1 MKKGNIYEGV
11 VKKVEF
17 PNKAYVDVIEKDE
30 NGNEQKTLTLVK
42 GALPGQKI
50 KFRAKKVRKD
60 KSQGIL
66 LEVTE
71 KSPLETAEPMCCRFG
86 KCGGCSYQ
94 TLPYEKQLELKR
106 NQVLE
111 IIDNVYKTLDSS
123 LGIKKDYIYDGI
135 LPSPEIK
142 GYRNKMEFSF
152 GDEYKGGPLTL
163 GLHKK
168 GSVHDIVNA
177 SGCQIVDD
185 DYSKVIDCIVEYF
198 REKQIPHYNK
208 NTHQGVL
215 RHLLVRRAVST
226 GELLVALVTSSQQDI
241 SEYVS
246 EVSEKLN
253 GLKYNGK
260 LTGFIHIINDG
271 LGDVVKS
278 DKMHIISGKDWFTEK
293 ILGLQFKISP
303 FSFFQTNTKGAEVL
317 YTRARDYVLG
327 GEMAGVGKN
336 SVGVGM
342 DVENS
347 RINGVCS
354 EMTAG
359 SSDIVDGYSEKGAK
373 NVDLA
378 DIYSEK
384 TENLETKTN
393 AGFKDKV
400 VFDLYS
406 GTGTIA
412 QIIAPVAKKVIGVEI
427 VEEAVEAAKEN
438 AAINGLDN
446 CEFIAGDVL
455 KVIDEIDEKPDYI
468 ILDPPREGIHPK
480 AIRKIIDYGVENIV
494 YISCKPTSLSQD
506 LATFETFG
514 YHVERVSNVDM
525 FPGTVHVETV
535 VLLSHK
541 KPDGHINVKV
551 EFGEGEGK
559 VPLDNIAKRAE
570 EYKPKE
576 RVTYKMIKEYI
587 EAKYGFKVHTAY
599 IAEVKRDL
607 GLPMYDAPNAV
618 EELKQPRKHP
628 TAEKVE
634 AIKDALRYFEIMEEI

>member
-1 MKKGNIYEGV
+1 MKKGNIYEGI

-17 PNKAYVDVIEKDE
+17 PNKAYVEVIEKDE
-30 NGNEQKTLTLVK
+30 NGNEQKTLTIVK

-71 KSPLETAEPMCCRFG
+71 KSPLETAEPMCSRFG

-253 GLKYNGK
+253 GLEYNGK

-278 DKMHIISGKDWFTEK
+278 DRMHIISGKDWFTEK

-317 YTRARDYVLG
+317 YTRARDYVLWRK
-327 GEMAGVGKN
+327 MAGVGKN
-336 SVGVGM
+336 SVGVEL
-342 DVENS
+342 DAKNS
-347 RINGVCS
+347 RIDGVCL
-354 EMTAG
+354 EKTAD
-359 SSDIVDGYSEKGAK
+359 SSDIVDGYSEMGIE

-378 DIYSEK
+378 GVCSEK
-384 TENLETKTN
+384 TESEKKLDTGKSSE
-393 AGFKDKV
+393 FKDKV

-455 KVIDEIDEKPDYI
+455 RVIDEIDEKPDYI

-494 YISCKPTSLSQD
+494 YISCKPTSLLQD
-506 LATFETFG
+506 LAIFETFG

-535 VLLSHK
+535 CLLSRK
-541 KPDGHINVKV
+541 
-551 EFGEGEGK
+551 
-559 VPLDNIAKRAE
+559 
-570 EYKPKE
+570 
-576 RVTYKMIKEYI
+576 
-587 EAKYGFKVHTAY
+587 
-599 IAEVKRDL
+599 
-607 GLPMYDAPNAV
+607 APV
-618 EELKQPRKHP
+618 
-628 TAEKVE
+628 
-634 AIKDALRYFEIMEEI
+634 

>member
-1 MKKGNIYEGV
+1 MKKGNIYEGI

-17 PNKAYVDVIEKDE
+17 PNKAYVEVIEKDE
-30 NGNEQKTLTLVK
+30 NGNEQKTLTIVK

-71 KSPLETAEPMCCRFG
+71 KSPLETAEPMCSRFG

-253 GLKYNGK
+253 GLEYNGK

-278 DKMHIISGKDWFTEK
+278 DRMHIISGKDWFTEK

-327 GEMAGVGKN
+327 RKMAGVGKN
-336 SVGVGM
+336 SVGVEL
-342 DVENS
+342 DAKNS
-347 RINGVCS
+347 RIDGVCL
-354 EMTAG
+354 EKTAD
-359 SSDIVDGYSEKGAK
+359 SSDIVDGYSEMGIE

-378 DIYSEK
+378 GVCSEK
-384 TENLETKTN
+384 TESEKKLDTGKSSE
-393 AGFKDKV
+393 FKDKV

-535 VLLSHK
+535 CLLSRK
-541 KPDGHINVKV
+541 
-551 EFGEGEGK
+551 
-559 VPLDNIAKRAE
+559 
-570 EYKPKE
+570 
-576 RVTYKMIKEYI
+576 
-587 EAKYGFKVHTAY
+587 
-599 IAEVKRDL
+599 
-607 GLPMYDAPNAV
+607 APV
-618 EELKQPRKHP
+618 
-628 TAEKVE
+628 
-634 AIKDALRYFEIMEEI
+634 

>member
-1 MKKGNIYEGV
+1 MKKGNIYEGI

-17 PNKAYVDVIEKDE
+17 PNKAYVEVIEKDE
-30 NGNEQKTLTLVK
+30 NGNEQKTLTIVK

-71 KSPLETAEPMCCRFG
+71 KSPLETAEPMCSRFG
-86 KCGGCSYQ
+86 KCGGCNYQ

-135 LPSPEIK
+135 LPSPEIE

-253 GLKYNGK
+253 GLEYNGK

-317 YTRARDYVLG
+317 YTRARNYVLG
-327 GEMAGVGKN
+327 REMAGIGKN
-336 SVGVGM
+336 RVDAGM
-342 DVENS
+342 DADS
-347 RINGVCS
+347 SDIADGYS
-354 EMTAG
+354 EMTAD
-359 SSDIVDGYSEKGAK
+359 SSDIVDGYSEMGTE

-378 DIYSEK
+378 GVCSEK
-384 TENLETKTN
+384 TESEKKPDTGKSSE
-393 AGFKDKV
+393 FKDKV

-455 KVIDEIDEKPDYI
+455 KVRDEIDEKPDYI

-525 FPGTVHVETV
+525 FPGTVHVETIV
-535 VLLSHK
+535 KLSLK
-541 KPDGHINVKV
+541 NK
-551 EFGEGEGK
+551 
-559 VPLDNIAKRAE
+559 
-570 EYKPKE
+570 
-576 RVTYKMIKEYI
+576 
-587 EAKYGFKVHTAY
+587 
-599 IAEVKRDL
+599 
-607 GLPMYDAPNAV
+607 GL
-618 EELKQPRKHP
+618 
-628 TAEKVE
+628 
-634 AIKDALRYFEIMEEI
+634 

>member
-1 MKKGNIYEGV
+1 MKKGNIYEGI

-17 PNKAYVDVIEKDE
+17 PNKAYVEVIEKDE
-30 NGNEQKTLTLVK
+30 NGNEQKTLTIVK

-71 KSPLETAEPMCCRFG
+71 KSPLETAEPMCSRFG

-226 GELLVALVTSSQQDI
+226 RELLVALVTSSQQDI

-253 GLKYNGK
+253 GLEYNGK

-336 SVGVGM
+336 SVGVGR
-342 DVENS
+342 DAENS
-347 RINGVCS
+347 RIDGVCL
-354 EMTAG
+354 EKTAD
-359 SSDIVDGYSEKGAK
+359 SSDIVDGYSEKDAE

-378 DIYSEK
+378 DIYSKK
-384 TENLETKTN
+384 TKSPEAETN

-618 EELKQPRKHP
+618 EELKQQRKHP
-628 TAEKVE
+628 TPEKVE
-634 AIKDALRYFEIMEEI
+634 AIKDALKYFGVI

>member
-1 MKKGNIYEGV
+1 MKKGNIYEGI

-17 PNKAYVDVIEKDE
+17 PNKAYVEVIEKDE
-30 NGNEQKTLTLVK
+30 NGNEQKTLTIVK

-71 KSPLETAEPMCCRFG
+71 KSPLETAEPMCSRFG

-111 IIDNVYKTLDSS
+111 IIDTVYKTLDSS

-198 REKQIPHYNK
+198 REKQVPHYNK

-253 GLKYNGK
+253 GLEYNGK

-278 DKMHIISGKDWFTEK
+278 DRMHIISGKDWFTEK

-327 GEMAGVGKN
+327 GEVTGVGKN

-342 DVENS
+342 D
-347 RINGVCS
+347 
-354 EMTAG
+354 AD
-359 SSDIVDGYSEKGAK
+359 SSDIADGYSEMGTE

-378 DIYSEK
+378 GVCSKKTESEK
-384 TENLETKTN
+384 KTDT
-393 AGFKDKV
+393 GKSSVFKDKV

-535 VLLSHK
+535 VLLSQQ
-541 KPDGHINVKV
+541 KPDDTIEIDLDLDELDATSAETKATYQEIKDYVLK
-551 EFGEGEGK
+551 EFGLKVSNLYISQIKRKCGIEVGENYNLPKTENPK
-559 VPLDNIAKRAE
+559 VPQC
-570 EYKPKE
+570 PKE
-576 RVTYKMIKEYI
+576 KE
-587 EAKYGFKVHTAY
+587 
-599 IAEVKRDL
+599 D
-607 GLPMYDAPNAV
+607 
-618 EELKQPRKHP
+618 
-628 TAEKVE
+628 
-634 AIKDALRYFEIMEEI
+634 AIKAALKYFAMI

>member
-1 MKKGNIYEGV
+1 MKKGNIYEGI

-17 PNKAYVDVIEKDE
+17 PNKAYVEVIEKDE
-30 NGNEQKTLTLVK
+30 NGNEQKTLTIVK

-94 TLPYEKQLELKR
+94 TLPYEKQLELKK

-253 GLKYNGK
+253 GLEYNGK

-278 DKMHIISGKDWFTEK
+278 DRMHIISGKDWFTEK

-336 SVGVGM
+336 SVGVGR
-342 DVENS
+342 DAENS
-347 RINGVCS
+347 RIDGVCL
-354 EMTAG
+354 EKTAD
-359 SSDIVDGYSEKGAK
+359 SSDIVDGYSEKDAE

-378 DIYSEK
+378 DIYFKK
-384 TENLETKTN
+384 TKSPEAETN

-628 TAEKVE
+628 TPEKVE
-634 AIKDALRYFEIMEEI
+634 AIKDALKYFGVI

>member
-1 MKKGNIYEGV
+1 MKKGNIYEGI

-17 PNKAYVDVIEKDE
+17 PNKAYVEVIEKDE
-30 NGNEQKTLTLVK
+30 NGNEQKTLTNVK

-50 KFRAKKVRKD
+50 KIKAKKVRKD

-71 KSPLETAEPMCCRFG
+71 KSPLETAEPMCSRFG

-253 GLKYNGK
+253 GLEYNGK

-336 SVGVGM
+336 SVGVEL
-342 DVENS
+342 DAKNS
-347 RINGVCS
+347 RIDGVCS
-354 EMTAG
+354 EKTAD
-359 SSDIVDGYSEKGAK
+359 SSDIVDGYSEMGTE

-378 DIYSEK
+378 GVCSKKTESEK
-384 TENLETKTN
+384 KPDTGKSSE
-393 AGFKDKV
+393 FKDKV

-506 LATFETFG
+506 LAIFETFG

-525 FPGTVHVETV
+525 FPGTVHCET
-535 VLLSHK
+535 
-541 KPDGHINVKV
+541 I
-551 EFGEGEGK
+551 
-559 VPLDNIAKRAE
+559 
-570 EYKPKE
+570 
-576 RVTYKMIKEYI
+576 IKLCL
-587 EAKYGFKVHTAY
+587 KNK
-599 IAEVKRDL
+599 
-607 GLPMYDAPNAV
+607 GL
-618 EELKQPRKHP
+618 
-628 TAEKVE
+628 
-634 AIKDALRYFEIMEEI
+634 

>member
-1 MKKGNIYEGV
+1 MKKGNIYEGI

-17 PNKAYVDVIEKDE
+17 PNKAYVEVIEKDE
-30 NGNEQKTLTLVK
+30 NGNEQKTLTIVK

-71 KSPLETAEPMCCRFG
+71 KSPLETAEPMCSRFG

-226 GELLVALVTSSQQDI
+226 GELLVALVTSSQQDR

-253 GLKYNGK
+253 GLEYNGK

-336 SVGVGM
+336 SVGVEL
-342 DVENS
+342 DAKNS
-347 RINGVCS
+347 RIDGVCS
-354 EMTAG
+354 EKTAD
-359 SSDIVDGYSEKGAK
+359 SSDIVDGYSEMGTE

-378 DIYSEK
+378 GVCSKKTESEK
-384 TENLETKTN
+384 KPDTGKSSE
-393 AGFKDKV
+393 FKDKV

-506 LATFETFG
+506 LAIFETFG

-525 FPGTVHVETV
+525 FPGTVHCET
-535 VLLSHK
+535 
-541 KPDGHINVKV
+541 I
-551 EFGEGEGK
+551 
-559 VPLDNIAKRAE
+559 
-570 EYKPKE
+570 
-576 RVTYKMIKEYI
+576 IKLCL
-587 EAKYGFKVHTAY
+587 KNK
-599 IAEVKRDL
+599 
-607 GLPMYDAPNAV
+607 GL
-618 EELKQPRKHP
+618 
-628 TAEKVE
+628 
-634 AIKDALRYFEIMEEI
+634 

>member
-541 KPDGHINVKV
+541 KADSYIHIDV

-559 VPLDNIAKRAE
+559 IPVDSIAKRAE
-570 EYKPKE
+570 AYKPKE
-576 RVTYKMIKEYI
+576 KVTYKMIKEYI

-628 TAEKVE
+628 TPEKVE
-634 AIKDALRYFEIMEEI
+634 AIKDALRYFAVI

>member
-1 MKKGNIYEGV
+1 MKKGNIYEGI

-17 PNKAYVDVIEKDE
+17 PNKAYVEVIEKDE

-253 GLKYNGK
+253 GLEYNGK

-327 GEMAGVGKN
+327 GEVTGVGKN

-342 DVENS
+342 DVD
-347 RINGVCS
+347 
-354 EMTAG
+354 
-359 SSDIVDGYSEKGAK
+359 SSDIADGYSEMGTE

-378 DIYSEK
+378 GVCSKKTESEK
-384 TENLETKTN
+384 KTDT
-393 AGFKDKV
+393 GKSSEFKDKV

-535 VLLSHK
+535 VLLSQQ
-541 KPDGHINVKV
+541 KPDDTIEIDLDLDELDATSAELKATYQEIKDYVLK
-551 EFGEGEGK
+551 EFGLKVSSLYISQIKRKCGIEVGENYNLPKTENPK
-559 VPLDNIAKRAE
+559 VPQC
-570 EYKPKE
+570 PKE
-576 RVTYKMIKEYI
+576 KE
-587 EAKYGFKVHTAY
+587 
-599 IAEVKRDL
+599 
-607 GLPMYDAPNAV
+607 
-618 EELKQPRKHP
+618 
-628 TAEKVE
+628 E
-634 AIKDALRYFEIMEEI
+634 AIKAALKYFAMI

>member
-1 MKKGNIYEGV
+1 MKKGNIYEGI

-17 PNKAYVDVIEKDE
+17 PNKAYVEVIEKDE
-30 NGNEQKTLTLVK
+30 NGNEQKTLTIVK

-71 KSPLETAEPMCCRFG
+71 KSPLETAEPMCSRFG

-226 GELLVALVTSSQQDI
+226 RELLVALVTSSQQDI

-253 GLKYNGK
+253 GLEYNGK

-336 SVGVGM
+336 SVGVGR
-342 DVENS
+342 DAENS
-347 RINGVCS
+347 RIDGVCL
-354 EMTAG
+354 EKTAD
-359 SSDIVDGYSEKGAK
+359 SSDIVDGYSEKDAE

-378 DIYSEK
+378 DIYSKK
-384 TENLETKTN
+384 TKSPEAETN

-551 EFGEGEGK
+551 EFGKGEGK

-570 EYKPKE
+570 TYKPKE

-628 TAEKVE
+628 TVEKVE
-634 AIKDALRYFEIMEEI
+634 AIKDALKHFEVI